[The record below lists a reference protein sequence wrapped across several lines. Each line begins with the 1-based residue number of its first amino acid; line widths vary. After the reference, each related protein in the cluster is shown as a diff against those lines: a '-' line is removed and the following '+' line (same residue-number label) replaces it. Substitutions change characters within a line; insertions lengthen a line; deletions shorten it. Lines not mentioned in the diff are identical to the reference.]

1 MIFQGSRSCSIM
13 NTFFIQGRT
22 GRIEAVYDKVKGANQ
37 EIVAVICH
45 PHPLYQ
51 GSMHNK
57 VVTTLSRA
65 MKTLN
70 IESYRFNYRGVGD
83 SQGEYGEGVGELE
96 DLLSVCKWI
105 KENTSFKKI
114 ILCGFSFGGAIAYMG
129 LNKLDNVVG
138 LVTIA
143 PAVDRFD
150 LTKFGEPNNIPWL
163 VVQGIDDDT
172 VNPNSVFD
180 FTLKTVKSD
189 LTLVKM
195 NEVGH
200 FFHGKLIQLKDEVEK
215 FLIPT
220 VDEL

>member
-1 MIFQGSRSCSIM
+1 M
-13 NTFFIQGRT
+13 NTFFIQGKA
-22 GRIEAVYDKVKGANQ
+22 GQIEVAHDKVKDSNQ
-37 EIVAVICH
+37 EVAAVICH

-57 VVTTLSRA
+57 IVTTISRA
-65 MKTLN
+65 MKTHG
-70 IESYRFNYRGVGD
+70 IQSYRFNYRGVGD
-83 SQGEYGEGVGELE
+83 SQGEYGEGDGELE

-105 KENTSFKKI
+105 SDNTSVKKI
-114 ILCGFSFGGAIAYMG
+114 LLCGFSFGGAIAYKG
-129 LNKLDNVVG
+129 LSNLEQTVV
-138 LVTIA
+138 LITIA

-150 LTKFGEPNNIPWL
+150 LTKFAEPKTPWL

-180 FTLKTVKSD
+180 FTLKKVKSD

-200 FFHGKLIQLKDEVEK
+200 FFHGKLIELKNVIEDFITPIVK
-215 FLIPT
+215 KL
-220 VDEL
+220 

>member
-1 MIFQGSRSCSIM
+1 M

>member
-1 MIFQGSRSCSIM
+1 M
-13 NTFFIQGRT
+13 NTFFIQGRA
-22 GRIEAVYDKVKGANQ
+22 GRVEAVYDKVKGANQ

>member
-1 MIFQGSRSCSIM
+1 M
-13 NTFFIQGRT
+13 NTFFIQGKA
-22 GRIEAVYDKVKGANQ
+22 GRIETAYDKVKDASQ
-37 EIVAVICH
+37 EVVAVVCH

-57 VVTTLSRA
+57 VVTTISRA

-83 SQGEYGEGVGELE
+83 SQGEYGDGVGELE
-96 DLLSVCKWI
+96 DLISVCDWI
-105 KENTSFKKI
+105 RENTHFKKI
-114 ILCGFSFGGAIAYMG
+114 ILCGFSFGGAIAYMS
-129 LNKLDNVVG
+129 LNKIDNVVG
-138 LVTIA
+138 LITIA

-150 LTKFGEPNNIPWL
+150 LTKFDEPKNLPWL
-163 VVQGIDDDT
+163 VIQGIDDDT

-180 FTLKTVKSD
+180 FTLKTVKSE

-200 FFHGKLIQLKDEVEK
+200 FFHGKLIQLKDEIEK
-215 FLIPT
+215 FLIPI
-220 VDEL
+220 VDKL

>member
-1 MIFQGSRSCSIM
+1 MNNIAGIFGL
-13 NTFFIQGRT
+13 
-22 GRIEAVYDKVKGANQ
+22 AD
-37 EIVAVICH
+37 
-45 PHPLYQ
+45 
-51 GSMHNK
+51 
-57 VVTTLSRA
+57 
-65 MKTLN
+65 
-70 IESYRFNYRGVGD
+70 
-83 SQGEYGEGVGELE
+83 
-96 DLLSVCKWI
+96 
-105 KENTSFKKI
+105 
-114 ILCGFSFGGAIAYMG
+114 

>member
-1 MIFQGSRSCSIM
+1 M
-13 NTFFIQGRT
+13 NTFFIQGRA
-22 GRIEAVYDKVKGANQ
+22 GRVEAVYDKVKGANQ
-37 EIVAVICH
+37 GIVAVICH

>member
-13 NTFFIQGRT
+13 NTFFIQGRA
-22 GRIEAVYDKVKGANQ
+22 GRVEAVYDKVKGANQ

-195 NEVGH
+195 NGVGH